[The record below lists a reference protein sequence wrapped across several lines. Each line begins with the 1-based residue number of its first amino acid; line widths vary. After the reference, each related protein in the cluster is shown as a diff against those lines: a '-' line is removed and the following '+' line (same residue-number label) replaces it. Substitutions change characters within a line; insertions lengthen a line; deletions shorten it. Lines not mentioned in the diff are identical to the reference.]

1 MTLFGR
7 GPGRWIQE
15 IKDYLLALVLDGEL
29 AQDDRER
36 ATKLAVAFAEELGI
50 EPARPVPE

>member
-29 AQDDRER
+29 AQDDRAR
-36 ATKLAVAFAEELGI
+36 ATKLAIAFAKELGI
-50 EPARPVPE
+50 EPAGPAPE